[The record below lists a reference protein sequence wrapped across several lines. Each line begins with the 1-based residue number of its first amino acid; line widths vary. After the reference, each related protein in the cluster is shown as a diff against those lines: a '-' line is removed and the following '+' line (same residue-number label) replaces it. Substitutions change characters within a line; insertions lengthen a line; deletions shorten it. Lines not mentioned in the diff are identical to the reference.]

1 MFGLNWGGKILYV
14 YNSNAYL
21 LRNWGTTEINI
32 INKHFNKPGVYT
44 DMSMK
49 VNNLFQFMKD
59 WAPESPLPNWKHK
72 RKDWA

>member
-1 MFGLNWGGKILYV
+1 MFCLSGGGKIFYV

-44 DMSMK
+44 DI
-49 VNNLFQFMKD
+49 
-59 WAPESPLPNWKHK
+59 WAWK
-72 RKDWA
+72 